1 MHYESSTL
9 GKGYGINFG
18 AKHFGEH
25 IYWGLGQML
34 ISHGDKVYGIKCGVK
49 HFGEHIGNFM

>member
-18 AKHFGEH
+18 AKHFGEN
-25 IYWGLGQML
+25 IYWGLWGNV
-34 ISHGDKVYGIKCGVK
+34 DKSWG
-49 HFGEHIGNFM
+49 

>member
-25 IYWGLGQML
+25 IYWELWEML
-34 ISHGDKVYGIKCGVK
+34 ISNEDKMYGIKCGVK
-49 HFGEHIGNFM
+49 TSLT

>member
-1 MHYESSTL
+1 MHYETL

-25 IYWGLGQML
+25 IFGTWGNV
-34 ISHGDKVYGIKCGVK
+34 DKSWG
-49 HFGEHIGNFM
+49 